1 MTVITS
7 HNLTKQYGDKK
18 ALDQLTLTINENKII
33 GIIGR
38 NGAGKTTLL
47 KTCAGYIKPTS
58 GELHVWGQQ
67 PFDNLQV
74 LSNVIFIDE
83 EVTYDETLKLK
94 DILALGK
101 IYYARWDEAFAKKL
115 LHYFDL
121 NVKQKYDKLSR
132 GMKTQFNII
141 MGLSS
146 RSPLT
151 IFDEPTLGLDAAFRK
166 EFYHIL
172 LNDYM
177 KHPRTM
183 MISSHMLHEMEN
195 LLEEIV
201 LIHDGKLVMHDPID
215 VFQNYGVML
224 NGKNDQL
231 LPFVEN
237 RQVLHQQPLGL
248 SSIVGIKNDLTEED
262 LHYLNEHHIDISP
275 MHSED
280 VCVYLTANGKVG
292 GFDGYQ

>member
-7 HNLTKQYGDKK
+7 NNLIKQYGNKK
-18 ALDQLTLTINENKII
+18 ALDQLTLSINENKII
-33 GIIGR
+33 GLIGR
-38 NGAGKTTLL
+38 NGAGKTTFL

-58 GELHVWGQQ
+58 GELHVWGQH

-74 LSNVIFIDE
+74 LSRLIFIDE
-83 EVTYDETLKLK
+83 EVKYDGTLKLK
-94 DILALGK
+94 DLLALGK
-101 IYYARWDEAFAKKL
+101 AYYAHWDEAFAKKL
-115 LHYFDL
+115 LSYFDL
-121 NVKQKYDKLSR
+121 NIKQKYDKLSR

-146 RSPLT
+146 RSSLT

-166 EFYHIL
+166 EFYNIL

-177 KHPRTM
+177 QHPRTM

-195 LLEEIV
+195 LLEEII
-201 LIHDGKLVMHDPID
+201 LIHDGKLVMHEAID

-231 LPFVEN
+231 LPFVEK
-237 RQVLHQQPLGL
+237 RQILHKQQLGL
-248 SSIVGIKNDLTEED
+248 SSIVGIKNDLTEKD
-262 LHYLNEHHIDISP
+262 MDYLNEHHIDVSP

-280 VCVYLTANGKVG
+280 VCIYLTANGKG
-292 GFDGYQ
+292 GVFDGSQ